1 MLKIKSFVFNP
12 FMENTYLLYDE
23 DSKEGIVIDPG
34 CYEDFEKKE
43 IYEFIV
49 KEGIKLIKL
58 INTHCHIDH
67 VFGNYFIKET
77 FKIPFYM
84 HKEDLPTLR
93 SVPTYAPNYGFN
105 HYDGAEPDEFLEE
118 GDCVKVG
125 DNVLDV
131 LFVPGHAPGHLA
143 LVCHKQKFCIGG
155 DVLFQGSVG
164 RTDLPGGDFQ
174 TLIQSIH
181 NKLFVLE
188 KDYVVYPGHGGATT
202 IGEEMMSNPF
212 CAIK

>member
-23 DSKEGIVIDPG
+23 VSKEGVVIDPG
-34 CYEDFEKKE
+34 CYEDFEKRE
-43 IYEFIV
+43 IHDFIM
-49 KEGIKLIKL
+49 EEEIKVTKL

-77 FKIPFYM
+77 FNVPFYM
-84 HKEDLPTLR
+84 HEEDLPTLR
-93 SVPTYAPNYGFN
+93 SVPTYAPNYGFS
-105 HYDGAEPDEFLEE
+105 HYHGAEPDEFLGE
-118 GDCVKVG
+118 GDRIKIG
-125 DNVLDV
+125 ENNLDI
-131 LFVPGHAPGHLA
+131 LFVPGHAPGHIA
-143 LVCHKQKFCIGG
+143 LVCHEQRFCIGG

-181 NKLFVLE
+181 HKLFVLDE
-188 KDYVVYPGHGGATT
+188 DYVVYPGHGGTTT

-212 CAIK
+212 CALK